1 MDFNFLYDKIHHLKF
16 SCNITNLF
24 TIKKIMFGSGGS
36 NNIIISVRD
45 KDNDRL
51 IIKIIPNLVYI
62 NVKKKPN
69 NDQLE
74 IKFYQFFT
82 QKYILTDRT
91 PHIVGVYNYQ
101 HCSKIDKLLTNIRS
115 SKKICPT
122 YEDRLTKKTNYV
134 NDKLCDL
141 LLRYKMKLIEP
152 IFDIVLLEYCDN
164 ELSKFIEMNMRE
176 IKFSKGLALN
186 TTISNFIYEL
196 QRILFQIIFTIA
208 IIKDDY
214 PGFAHGD
221 LFVRNILLLS
231 ENKYD
236 NNDYVAYYY
245 KQKIFYLPANGQ
257 YAKINDFGLSIIV
270 NEIEPNTHKLVKQL
284 DKYFHRNPFNEKTD
298 IFNLLHDIYDGQN
311 LGTLSI
317 MRLAM
322 NLKLPYERIR
332 HIRNFLG
339 KFIKINMIDHINSIN
354 PRLLDQTWNIDEIKV
369 LENTILTPD
378 QYLTEKYFEIFQ
390 ELPPNSKII
399 RHFNKP

>member
-1 MDFNFLYDKIHHLKF
+1 MK
-16 SCNITNLF
+16 
-24 TIKKIMFGSGGS
+24 
-36 NNIIISVRD
+36 
-45 KDNDRL
+45 
-51 IIKIIPNLVYI
+51 
-62 NVKKKPN
+62 
-69 NDQLE
+69 
-74 IKFYQFFT
+74 
-82 QKYILTDRT
+82 TDL
-91 PHIVGVYNYQ
+91 P
-101 HCSKIDKLLTNIRS
+101 
-115 SKKICPT
+115 
-122 YEDRLTKKTNYV
+122 KKTNYV

-339 KFIKINMIDHINSIN
+339 KFIKINTIDHINSIN

>member
-122 YEDRLTKKTNYV
+122 YEDRLTKKN
-134 NDKLCDL
+134 KLC
-141 LLRYKMKLIEP
+141 
-152 IFDIVLLEYCDN
+152 
-164 ELSKFIEMNMRE
+164 
-176 IKFSKGLALN
+176 
-186 TTISNFIYEL
+186 
-196 QRILFQIIFTIA
+196 
-208 IIKDDY
+208 
-214 PGFAHGD
+214 
-221 LFVRNILLLS
+221 
-231 ENKYD
+231 
-236 NNDYVAYYY
+236 
-245 KQKIFYLPANGQ
+245 
-257 YAKINDFGLSIIV
+257 
-270 NEIEPNTHKLVKQL
+270 
-284 DKYFHRNPFNEKTD
+284 
-298 IFNLLHDIYDGQN
+298 
-311 LGTLSI
+311 
-317 MRLAM
+317 
-322 NLKLPYERIR
+322 
-332 HIRNFLG
+332 
-339 KFIKINMIDHINSIN
+339 
-354 PRLLDQTWNIDEIKV
+354 
-369 LENTILTPD
+369 
-378 QYLTEKYFEIFQ
+378 
-390 ELPPNSKII
+390 
-399 RHFNKP
+399 